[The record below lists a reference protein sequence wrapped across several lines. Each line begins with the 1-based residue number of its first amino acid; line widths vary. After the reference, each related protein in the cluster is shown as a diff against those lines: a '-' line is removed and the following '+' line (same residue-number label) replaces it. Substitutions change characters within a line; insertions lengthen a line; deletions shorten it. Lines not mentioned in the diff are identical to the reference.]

1 MHDPLAVR
9 RAALRRMIER
19 LKRLYAGLQDD
30 GTRVSSNCKRTL
42 KQLRSDVESANSQSK
57 LRLVREVCEVML
69 KAAAAEVIKR
79 IFETRNCLI
88 TAFVAR
94 SCSYDSGRGY
104 QILTPG
110 CRPDA
115 A

>member
-30 GTRVSSNCKRTL
+30 GTRVSNNWKKTL
-42 KQLRSDVESANSQSK
+42 RQLRADVESANSLSK
-57 LRLVREVCEVML
+57 LRLVREVGEAML

-88 TAFVAR
+88 TAVVAR
-94 SCSYDSGRGY
+94 ICSYDSGRGY
-104 QILTPG
+104 QIVALG
-110 CRPDA
+110 SRLDA